1 MRVFQTREVREDM
14 KEFKRRLMRAD
25 CPPGLE
31 EHITYILRGGGKY
44 IRPMLLLSFCR
55 LVGYKKQNSINAALA
70 MEYVHAASL
79 IHDDIIDE
87 ASLRRG
93 SMSAHKKWG
102 VKEALLAGDFLYAR
116 AFELIG
122 SLETEETTS
131 VLAAAVARLSAGEL
145 RDLVA
150 SAGDGDLWDK
160 EGYYQTIYDKT
171 AIIFGA
177 CCEIAVILAG
187 KANEREHAKSFGDQF
202 GMAFQLRDDMHDY
215 IADSN
220 DGGEALQDLAQG
232 KVTLPLIRAYEIADD
247 KQKKDIRNIL
257 KEGGER
263 RGGGEMSPSQRN
275 LLINLICSR
284 PVIEY
289 MREQMQGYLEN
300 AESHLRRFADSEVR
314 SSLLGLTSALS
325 NSFEDSLFGSPPAH

>member
-1 MRVFQTREVREDM
+1 
-14 KEFKRRLMRAD
+14 MRAD

-122 SLETEETTS
+122 SLETEEATS

-145 RDLVA
+145 RDLIV
-150 SAGDGDLWDK
+150 SAGDRGLLDK

-171 AIIFGA
+171 AVIFGT

-232 KVTLPLIRAYEIADD
+232 KVTLPLIRAYEIANDN
-247 KQKKDIRNIL
+247 QKKDIRNIL
-257 KEGGER
+257 KEGS
-263 RGGGEMSPSQRN
+263 EMSLSQRN

-284 PVIEY
+284 PVIAY
-289 MREQMQGYLEN
+289 MREQMQGYLKN
-300 AESHLRRFADSEVR
+300 AERHLRQFADSEVR
-314 SSLLGLTSALS
+314 SSLLGLTSVLS
-325 NSFEDSLFGSPPAH
+325 NSFENSKPLLSGSPPAH